1 MTENEYN
8 FIQTLIEIMKIL
20 ALTHGF
26 ENVES
31 FLESRCCFSPS
42 FARKAVTSIL
52 AHSFLAIEETI
63 LMWTNYRACKSF
75 RTITSTKL
83 KWRELNPEQKIKVFR
98 YYKRIDERIKHACQL
113 VSRECSIQELV
124 SKIFR
129 ISSNWFIEKSEVKL
143 EN

>member
-1 MTENEYN
+1 MTDIKYN
-8 FIQTLIEIMKIL
+8 CIQTLMEIIKIL

-26 ENVES
+26 ENVEVFMQS
-31 FLESRCCFSPS
+31 KCCFLPS
-42 FARKAVTSIL
+42 FARKAVTFVL

-75 RTITSTKL
+75 RTVTSTKL

-113 VSRECSIQELV
+113 VSRESSIQEIV
-124 SKIFR
+124 SKISEF
-129 ISSNWFIEKSEVKL
+129 SSKVVG
-143 EN
+143 